1 MPVTDFMSIGVKENV
16 PECHSERS
24 EESRRRNMF
33 VIKKALLAF
42 VFAAL
47 FAAPAFADVESDIK
61 DLQLE
66 KEKLNADIAKLSKQI
81 SATDSMIKADNA
93 RYKTLQNRYKA
104 DKDRRSS
111 EIDSLNAKI
120 RVVAS
125 QLQDERNKQARA
137 KNRSDNVKAKRKA
150 LNKMLVQISKQFE
163 KQISQT
169 LPWDLETR
177 LERAKSLARDIE
189 SGNATEEEAFS
200 RLKSLIAE
208 ETRFGDEV
216 AIINSPL
223 TRKNGELINAQIL
236 RIGNQWMVYSDDNGT
251 VYGALVRKVAE
262 SGMTYEWNEDLN
274 LAEREAIRLALDVKQ
289 AKKPPQI
296 VTLPVSLS
304 VVKEAE

>member
-1 MPVTDFMSIGVKENV
+1 
-16 PECHSERS
+16 
-24 EESRRRNMF
+24 MF
-33 VIKKALLAF
+33 VIKKAFLAF

-47 FAAPAFADVESDIK
+47 FAGPAFADVESDIK

-66 KEKLNADIAKLSKQI
+66 KEKLNADIQKLSKQI

-93 RYKTLQNRYKA
+93 RYSTLQKRYKA
-104 DKDRRSS
+104 DKERRSA

-120 RVVAS
+120 RDVAAK
-125 QLQDERNKQARA
+125 LQEERNKQARA

-150 LNKMLVQISKQFE
+150 MNKMLVQISKQFE

-189 SGNATEEEAFS
+189 GGNATEEEAFS

-236 RIGNQWMVYSDDNGT
+236 RIGNQWMVYSDENGT
-251 VYGALVRKVAE
+251 VYGALVRKLEGGSADGKTEAKIV
-262 SGMTYEWNEDLN
+262 YEWNEDLT
-274 LAEREAIRLALDVKQ
+274 LAEREAVRFALDVKQ
-289 AKKPPQI
+289 AKKPPQM

-304 VVKEAE
+304 VVKEGE